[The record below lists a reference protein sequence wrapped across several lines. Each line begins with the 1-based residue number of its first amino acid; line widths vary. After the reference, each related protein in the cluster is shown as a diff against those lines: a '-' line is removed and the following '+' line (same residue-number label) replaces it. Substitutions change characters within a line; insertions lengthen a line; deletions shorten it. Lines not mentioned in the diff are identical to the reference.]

1 MRVFRSLKNYRAG
14 EGSFTVWLGRVARN
28 LLIDDYRKTNRGGK
42 GIKAFNRTDK
52 NGDICEQLLVKPD
65 DEIMVISSKGIVIR
79 TRVFE
84 IRETGR
90 AAQGVRVMKIEEGDM
105 VIDAANSFTIERS
118 NSNCTDAQPSGSQ
131 LAPLMAVWTAP

>member
-1 MRVFRSLKNYRAG
+1 VRPMGRASRG
-14 EGSFTVWLGRVARN
+14 VRAVRLTGRATVVAMDVVGKDRREVLVITRN
-28 LLIDDYRKTNRGGK
+28 GYGKRTPIDDYRKTNRGGK

-90 AAQGVRVMKIEEGDM
+90 AAQGVRVMKVEEGDA
-105 VIDAANSFTIERS
+105 VIDAANIGHRAEEAER
-118 NSNCTDAQPSGSQ
+118 
-131 LAPLMAVWTAP
+131 L